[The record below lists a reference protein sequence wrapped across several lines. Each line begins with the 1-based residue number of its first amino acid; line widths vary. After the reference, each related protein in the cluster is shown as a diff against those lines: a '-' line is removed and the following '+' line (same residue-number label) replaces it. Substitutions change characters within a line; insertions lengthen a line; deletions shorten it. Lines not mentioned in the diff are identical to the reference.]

1 MLKTAQENEVAL
13 LPGADVLI
21 LTIPVLEEV
30 MTPGDSSWL
39 AYNYY

>member
-21 LTIPVLEEV
+21 STITALEEV
-30 MTPGDSSWL
+30 MTPRVALG
-39 AYNYY
+39 